1 MISNPC
7 GYQSQENLYP
17 YQRNQEEDAVKHSAP
32 HQYERNDFGM
42 KRNGFIFAI
51 VADIRAEVTMIQ

>member
-1 MISNPC
+1 MISDAC

-17 YQRNQEEDAVKHSAP
+17 YQGNQEEDAVKHGAP

-42 KRNGFIFAI
+42 ERNGFIFAV
-51 VADIRAEVTMIQ
+51 VANIRAEVPMVQ